1 MEYPNPMEEELT
13 AKMVEDLKDDLYAK
27 DHLCVECKYK
37 HEDIFLVGNNCENL
51 CVNCMVRVLV
61 LVQKG
66 HIWVDLFTNFFRN
79 RHPQGLGKNIFSK
92 N

>member
-1 MEYPNPMEEELT
+1 MEEELT

-51 CVNCMVRVLV
+51 CEDCMVRLII
-61 LVQKG
+61 LLQKG
-66 HIWVDLFTNFFRN
+66 YIWKDFLSNFF
-79 RHPQGLGKNIFSK
+79 I
-92 N
+92 